1 MFIYQTSSGRC
12 YNLYTI
18 LLITSMTRAETPGAS
33 HQTEPRISLNPGLFG
48 ISPYKSYLLHTR
60 INKQLSLQ
68 SFQPYQG
75 PRITLHSYENWDFL
89 ASLSHSIHP
98 TIRGS
103 NESSTYSKQIYRVFG
118 RENSWNEYRAFSIQF
133 FLKISSARI
142 RISVGSSPRFGQC
155 GYVKKTCP

>member
-18 LLITSMTRAETPGAS
+18 LLITSMTRSETPGAS

-68 SFQPYQG
+68 SFEPYRVL
-75 PRITLHSYENWDFL
+75 RITLHSYENWNFF
-89 ASLSHSIHP
+89 SITVFFHSPHDSQIKQ
-98 TIRGS
+98 IV
-103 NESSTYSKQIYRVFG
+103 YVSKQIYRVFG
-118 RENSWNEYRAFSIQF
+118 LEICWKHRVEMNTERFLFSF
-133 FLKISSARI
+133 F
-142 RISVGSSPRFGQC
+142 
-155 GYVKKTCP
+155 